1 MVEGG
6 VVACRFKSQDPQCMC
21 VTYHLNQ
28 KKERGKQSL
37 QLSQEADECQTMKA
51 SQHQLQGEAKTERH

>member
-6 VVACRFKSQDPQCMC
+6 VVAFRFKSQDPQCMR
-21 VTYHLNQ
+21 VTYHLNK
-28 KKERGKQSL
+28 KKERGKHYL

-51 SQHQLQGEAKTERH
+51 S